1 MSDRFYAATR
11 KGLFS
16 FDRPADGRWT
26 PTRVAFLGDP
36 VSVVLPDARDG
47 SVYAALD
54 LGHFGVKL
62 HRSRDAGASWE
73 ECAVP
78 TFPAKPEGVDVDTPW
93 SVQLIWSLEAG
104 GRDQP
109 GRLWAGTIPGGLFR
123 SDDGGDSWELVR
135 SLWDREDRGEWLGGG
150 YDHPG
155 IHSICVDPRDS
166 SRIVAGISIG
176 GVWMSED
183 DGKSWEPRAKG
194 MRAEYVPPELAY
206 ETNQQDP
213 HRIVQC
219 AAEPDALWA
228 QHHNGVF
235 RSTDGGASWQEI
247 TTVEPSTFG
256 FAVAVHPKDPETAW
270 FVPAVKDECRV
281 PVDGKLVVA
290 RTRDGG
296 QSFEALRSGL
306 PQENAYDLVYR
317 HALDVDGTGERL
329 VMGSTSG
336 GLWISE
342 ASGDHWALQPARLPP
357 ILCTRFA

>member
-1 MSDRFYAATR
+1 
-11 KGLFS
+11 
-16 FDRPADGRWT
+16 
-26 PTRVAFLGDP
+26 
-36 VSVVLPDARDG
+36 
-47 SVYAALD
+47 
-54 LGHFGVKL
+54 
-62 HRSRDAGASWE
+62 
-73 ECAVP
+73 
-78 TFPAKPEGVDVDTPW
+78 
-93 SVQLIWSLEAG
+93 
-104 GRDQP
+104 
-109 GRLWAGTIPGGLFR
+109 
-123 SDDGGDSWELVR
+123 
-135 SLWDREDRGEWLGGG
+135 
-150 YDHPG
+150 
-155 IHSICVDPRDS
+155 
-166 SRIVAGISIG
+166 
-176 GVWMSED
+176 MSED

-247 TTVEPSTFG
+247 TTVEPSIFG
-256 FAVAVHPKDPETAW
+256 FAVAVHPKDSETAW